1 MLSRGILNGDEY
13 PWRSAREMKNWLMTV
28 IGSVGSAVALVLA
41 ASAFPMMWVRPVNVI
56 WRIAFYLALASGL
69 VLLWAV
75 ILGYRANSAR
85 RVNVSLG
92 VLAVFGVSWF
102 FYIMLLNR
110 MP

>member
-1 MLSRGILNGDEY
+1 
-13 PWRSAREMKNWLMTV
+13 MTA
-28 IGSVGSAVALVLA
+28 IGSVGSAVALVLGV
-41 ASAFPMMWVRPVNVI
+41 SAFPMMWVRPVNVM
-56 WRIAFYLALASGL
+56 WRMAFYVAIASGL

-75 ILGYRANSAR
+75 ILGYRANSSR

-102 FYIMLLNR
+102 FYIKFLNR

>member
-1 MLSRGILNGDEY
+1 
-13 PWRSAREMKNWLMTV
+13 MKNWLMTV
-28 IGSVGSAVALVLA
+28 IGSVGSAVALMLA
-41 ASAFPMMWVRPVNVI
+41 ASAFPMMWVRSVNVM

-75 ILGYRANSAR
+75 ILGYRANSSR

-102 FYIMLLNR
+102 FYIKFLNR

>member
-1 MLSRGILNGDEY
+1 
-13 PWRSAREMKNWLMTV
+13 MTA
-28 IGSVGSAVALVLA
+28 IGSVGSAVALVLGV
-41 ASAFPMMWVRPVNVI
+41 SAFPMMWVRPVNAM
-56 WRIAFYLALASGL
+56 WRIAFYLAIASGL

-92 VLAVFGVSWF
+92 VLAVFGGSWF
-102 FYIMLLNR
+102 FYIKFLNR